1 MEDCAGE
8 RRPGCSGKKL
18 LAACQ
23 EAAGDRK
30 RQILAVG
37 QFNSVPH
44 REIDPRI
51 TLARDIAVAVVDEGD
66 GRGRV
71 VWTVRTILE
80 PEQRARDDVTKE
92 RGAWVQRHE
101 AGVER
106 VVEHTEERG
115 DRRGG
120 AGGIKTEAR
129 RGGKEGGRTCQ
140 S

>member
-1 MEDCAGE
+1 MRISDWSSDV
-8 RRPGCSGKKL
+8 CSSDL
-18 LAACQ
+18 
-23 EAAGDRK
+23 
-30 RQILAVG
+30 
-37 QFNSVPH
+37 
-44 REIDPRI
+44 I

-115 DRRGG
+115 DRSEGSRV
-120 AGGIKTEAR
+120 
-129 RGGKEGGRTCQ
+129 GKEGVSTGRFRWWPYT
-140 S
+140 

>member
-1 MEDCAGE
+1 MRISDWSSDV
-8 RRPGCSGKKL
+8 CSSDL
-18 LAACQ
+18 
-23 EAAGDRK
+23 
-30 RQILAVG
+30 
-37 QFNSVPH
+37 
-44 REIDPRI
+44 I

-115 DRRGG
+115 ERRGDAVVLVAPIPGCGELATAYGRQIRSHSTILG
-120 AGGIKTEAR
+120 ACGADPLVW
-129 RGGKEGGRTCQ
+129 
-140 S
+140 

>member
-1 MEDCAGE
+1 MRISDWSSDV
-8 RRPGCSGKKL
+8 CSSDL
-18 LAACQ
+18 
-23 EAAGDRK
+23 
-30 RQILAVG
+30 
-37 QFNSVPH
+37 
-44 REIDPRI
+44 I

-115 DRRGG
+115 DRRGDAG
-120 AGGIKTEAR
+120 AIVDPIPGCGEFEAACGGQRSEEHTSEL
-129 RGGKEGGRTCQ
+129 Q
-140 S
+140 SPMRNSYAVVCMTKNT